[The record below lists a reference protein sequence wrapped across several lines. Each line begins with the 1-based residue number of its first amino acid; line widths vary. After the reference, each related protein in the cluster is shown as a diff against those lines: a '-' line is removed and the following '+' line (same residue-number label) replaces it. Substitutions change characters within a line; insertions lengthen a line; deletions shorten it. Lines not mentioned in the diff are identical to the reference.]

1 MMSTNS
7 SSSSDGTHSQYQ
19 QQSGYPEKSL
29 LDIHAM
35 FNVYN
40 TLHCQGHMHIL
51 LCTVGAV

>member
-1 MMSTNS
+1 MGLTQ
-7 SSSSDGTHSQYQ
+7 HYQ
-19 QQSGYPEKSL
+19 QQSGHPEKSL
-29 LDIHAM
+29 LDIRAM